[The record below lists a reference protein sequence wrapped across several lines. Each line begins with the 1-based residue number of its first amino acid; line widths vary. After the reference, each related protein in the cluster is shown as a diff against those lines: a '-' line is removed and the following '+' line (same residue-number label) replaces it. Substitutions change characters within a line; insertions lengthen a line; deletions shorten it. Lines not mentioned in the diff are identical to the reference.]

1 MIDLKANK
9 ANYLLDKLV
18 KNELTKLEIIM
29 MRGMMAR

>member
-9 ANYLLDKLV
+9 TDYLLASLV